1 MGATITCLAQ
11 NIYFEARD
19 QPTIGQ
25 RAVAEVVLNRVHDP
39 RWPDTVCEVVREGP
53 TYSWKQD
60 YPIKHRCQFSWYCD
74 GKPDKPKNI
83 EQYEEMFKFAM
94 LIVKGELSLLDI
106 TDGALWYHADYVKP
120 DWSYHKKIT
129 TEIGDHIF
137 YTMKEKVE

>member
-1 MGATITCLAQ
+1 MLSETILAVGATITCLAQ

-39 RWPDTVCEVVREGP
+39 RWPDTVCEVIREGP

-74 GKPDKPKNI
+74 GLSDKPKD
-83 EQYEEMFKFAM
+83 QRA
-94 LIVKGELSLLDI
+94 
-106 TDGALWYHADYVKP
+106 
-120 DWSYHKKIT
+120 WSKRLP
-129 TEIGDHIF
+129 
-137 YTMKEKVE
+137 